1 VATGRVGEL
10 PPTEAL
16 IRLRRRDRLRFL
28 HGLKIGAPAVQ
39 DDRGDVVTP
48 ATIGCENAELF
59 AAIRPGHRVLLD
71 DGTIEAV
78 VDVVDDGEGSTRP
91 SCDPTRSIAASTT
104 SPTSANKLDEL
115 GCQDTAVLKIEHAS
129 AFGALPEL
137 SLRALRRPPV
147 AVMLLAA
154 TSPWRSGSPVSAGSR
169 AVQRR

>member
-1 VATGRVGEL
+1 
-10 PPTEAL
+10 
-16 IRLRRRDRLRFL
+16 LRFL

-91 SCDPTRSIAASTT
+91 IAASTT